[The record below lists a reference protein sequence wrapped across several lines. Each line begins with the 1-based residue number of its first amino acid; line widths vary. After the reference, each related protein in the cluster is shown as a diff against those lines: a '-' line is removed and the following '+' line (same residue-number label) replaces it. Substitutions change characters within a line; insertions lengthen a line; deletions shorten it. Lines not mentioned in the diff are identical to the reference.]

1 MSDVDVL
8 LSMGKNDP
16 IVSIDQSEHV
26 INLFK
31 HQGAQVTEVWVNSH
45 EITQAGLQ
53 KGQEILNYNGKGL
66 KDVWFASLGPF

>member
-45 EITQAGLQ
+45 EITQNLDYR
-53 KGQEILNYNGKGL
+53 KVKILN
-66 KDVWFASLGPF
+66 S

>member
-45 EITQAGLQ
+45 EITQADYR
-53 KGQEILNYNGKGL
+53 KVKKY
-66 KDVWFASLGPF
+66 